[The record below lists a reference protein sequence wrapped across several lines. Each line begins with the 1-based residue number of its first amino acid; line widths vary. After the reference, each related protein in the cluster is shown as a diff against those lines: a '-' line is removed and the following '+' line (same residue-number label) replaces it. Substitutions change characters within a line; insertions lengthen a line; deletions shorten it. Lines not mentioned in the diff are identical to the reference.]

1 MSYDEFFL
9 ASVIWILMLYK
20 EIRQI
25 TVFKTVNYF
34 LFFRWRST
42 TWQQNSSCRI
52 YIKMSTKFKQNKK
65 QTLSQ
70 KLQKVSNNWGTSQ
83 YKCLC
88 KYSTSKHRCS
98 ITYCPI
104 FRRLWYDKAISHL
117 QTFLW
122 YAKTFFNMVENS
134 MSQRRNAKLWTFRL
148 VLHQLWTFNW
158 RGWRFL
164 SLIIFWWYVFSWIWY
179 R

>member
-1 MSYDEFFL
+1 MILKCFSCFFNKSAFWL
-9 ASVIWILMLYK
+9 HLKKFVKSQCLKQLTIY
-20 EIRQI
+20 
-25 TVFKTVNYF
+25 YF
-34 LFFRWRST
+34 LLFRWWST

-83 YKCLC
+83 YKYLR
-88 KYSTSKHRCS
+88 KYSTSKYRCS

-122 YAKTFFNMVENS
+122 YAETFFYLVENS
-134 MSQRRNAKLWTFRL
+134 S
-148 VLHQLWTFNW
+148 
-158 RGWRFL
+158 
-164 SLIIFWWYVFSWIWY
+164 S
-179 R
+179 